1 MNDDELRAA
10 AEEVAR
16 ALGLTA
22 IARQC
27 DMCGFQSNDYVFC
40 PCHNDTRS
48 NKTQMRTTVEAP
60 LDLLTDAGAAK
71 LVTALLVHNVE
82 YRMAPRGG
90 DYVVATL
97 RKHLSRE
104 QLLAG
109 EYPPREIE
117 ERGDTWPAALVLAA
131 HAAQKAG
138 WLEEKGN
145 DAE

>member
-60 LDLLTDAGAAK
+60 LNLLTDAGA
-71 LVTALLVHNVE
+71 LALQDAIVKQDWFLRLHRYMQHEEAGLRE
-82 YRMAPRGG
+82 YFSVSLMNTETGQEFYRSQDHA
-90 DYVVATL
+90 
-97 RKHLSRE
+97 
-104 QLLAG
+104 
-109 EYPPREIE
+109 
-117 ERGDTWPAALVLAA
+117 DTWQAALVLAA
-131 HAAQKAG
+131 HAALRAG
-138 WLEEKGN
+138 WPAEEGS
-145 DAE
+145 DG